1 MIGIITA
8 GGGNI
13 RSLSNA
19 LEFLGQKH
27 DIVSDERPLET
38 FDAIIIPGVGHFRS
52 AIDGLQRH
60 DYCERIREFHAT
72 GKKIVGICLGF
83 QLLFESSDEA
93 PGYSGLSLLQGHSAA
108 FNLTD
113 DLASMNVGWR
123 NIFSNNQQQQF
134 EPYRSKKFY
143 FMHCYRVARRKND
156 VNVAWSE
163 YGGDE
168 FLSAIWHENVR
179 AFQFHPEKSGVSG
192 LNLLR
197 DALVD

>member
-19 LEFLGQKH
+19 LEFLGQKY
-27 DIVSDERPLET
+27 DIVSDERPLKT
-38 FDAIIIPGVGHFRS
+38 FDAIIIPGVGHFGT
-52 AIDGLQRH
+52 AMDGLKRH
-60 DYCERIREFHAT
+60 DYCERIKEFHVT
-72 GKKIVGICLGF
+72 GKIIVGICLGF
-83 QLLFESSDEA
+83 QLLFEASDEA
-93 PGYSGLSLLQGHSAA
+93 PEHTGLSLLQGRSAA
-108 FNLTD
+108 FNLTND
-113 DLASMNVGWR
+113 MANMNVGWR
-123 NIFSNNQQQQF
+123 NIFSDNQQQQF
-134 EPYRSKKFY
+134 EPYRDKKFY
-143 FMHCYRVARRKND
+143 FMHCYRVARRKSV

-179 AFQFHPEKSGVSG
+179 AFQFHPEKSGISG
-192 LNLLR
+192 LNFLK